1 MESNLIMDDQF
12 KLSGWAMTL
21 YGLATF
27 SAFIY
32 VLFLTITQLSLFES
46 FSFVVNVLLL
56 IMFLINVLP
65 LFCGFHL
72 LKHNKNIHKLALPTS
87 VIIML
92 AFPVGTVVGG
102 LYLWQRYKNTK
113 QE

>member
-1 MESNLIMDDQF
+1 MDDQF

-21 YGLATF
+21 YGFATL

-32 VLFLTITQLSLFES
+32 ILFLSITQLSLFES
-46 FSFVVNVLLL
+46 FSFVVSVLLF
-56 IMFLINVLP
+56 IIFLINVLP
-65 LFCGFHL
+65 LLCGLHL

-87 VIIML
+87 VVIML

-102 LYLWQRYKNTK
+102 IYLWQRYKNT
-113 QE
+113 